1 MIKAI
6 FFDLNGT
13 LIDILTNENDDN
25 VFRMTAN
32 FLSYHKIRISPEQV
46 RNLYFELNRAQ
57 RAASDE
63 EFPEFD
69 IQRIFEY
76 IIMQHSTEKISKE
89 ACLCLAAYTSEVFR
103 AATRYKLELYPGVP
117 QVLDQLVNKY
127 ILAAVSDGQTLW
139 AKPEMC
145 ASGLEKYFQT
155 VIVSGDYGFRKPDER
170 MFTTALE
177 KYALSPGETI
187 YVGNDMYRDIYGAGR
202 LGMKTVFFKSNQ
214 GDHKSRGIEP
224 DYIIYN
230 FNELPAAISFIESRC
245 S

>member
-32 FLSYHKIRISPEQV
+32 FLSYHKISISPEKV

-57 RAASDE
+57 RAASNE

-89 ACLCLAAYTSEVFR
+89 ACLRLAAYTSEVFR
-103 AATRYKLELYPGVP
+103 AATRYKLELYPGVQ
-117 QVLDQLVNKY
+117 QVLEQLVNKY

-145 ASGLEKYFQT
+145 ASG
-155 VIVSGDYGFRKPDER
+155 
-170 MFTTALE
+170 LE